1 MNKILTIISQNK
13 NEIGIYPSFNE
24 NFNSLELEE
33 INKNSEFGSKLS
45 EELINELTI
54 IFKKKYNLDEN
65 LLKDIIRRVT
75 VSLNHLVC
83 DRYFRIN
90 KILSKKNK
98 FKYYKN
104 SYKKKFQL
112 IEDLESQ
119 FRDKILINIFCL
131 L

>member
-65 LLKDIIRRVT
+65 LKKDIIRRVT

-90 KILSKKNK
+90 KILSKNK
-98 FKYYKN
+98 FKYYKY
-104 SYKKKFQL
+104 SYKK
-112 IEDLESQ
+112 IS
-119 FRDKILINIFCL
+119 IN
-131 L
+131 